1 LTCTTQKYQYFTTDQ
16 KPRQNGPFLSEY
28 LDPNLI
34 HSCSGHTSL
43 HLKQHLNQ
51 FTNFYTVHPRD
62 QTQTDRQTDRPCCIK
77 TNEAQGRMHRMQRSK
92 RRMKHKAACIEC
104 SVVIAVDER
113 QTLVV
118 KLSTDF
124 RRYHSKVGRR
134 LVSQRGATAADYQT
148 TSLAVDS
155 LPSHEGQTYHRC
167 HRTYEE
173 RHRGTATTRY
183 AHTHTHTH
191 THTVQLQ
198 FHTNFLLF
206 TQFNKLMS
214 HVTVSGERRSFT
226 ASLLRHNP
234 CNCIFIIFIILCNYA
249 ISQSQQD

>member
-1 LTCTTQKYQYFTTDQ
+1 MTKH
-16 KPRQNGPFLSEY
+16 R
-28 LDPNLI
+28 
-34 HSCSGHTSL
+34 
-43 HLKQHLNQ
+43 
-51 FTNFYTVHPRD
+51 
-62 QTQTDRQTDRPCCIK
+62 QTDRQTDH
-77 TNEAQGRMHRMQRSK
+77 AAS

-191 THTVQLQ
+191 THT
-198 FHTNFLLF
+198 HRT
-206 TQFNKLMS
+206 
-214 HVTVSGERRSFT
+214 VTVSHKLPVIYTVQQTDESCYCFRRT
-226 ASLLRHNP
+226 AELHS
-234 CNCIFIIFIILCNYA
+234 ITA
-249 ISQSQQD
+249 QT